1 MDAHPEEVRKTVVDR
16 YLAGHKMAD
25 IMRDTGV
32 SKPTIYAYIRKAGY
46 SPARRVRS
54 APLHARDLME
64 QLAEAHKE
72 IGKLQSELDRCQA
85 DLAKARSRK
94 R

>member
-1 MDAHPEEVRKTVVDR
+1 MDAHPEKLRKQIVDR

-25 IMRDTGV
+25 IQRDTGV

-64 QLAEAHKE
+64 QLADAHKE
-72 IGKLQSELDRCQA
+72 IGRLQSELDHCNVE
-85 DLAKARSRK
+85 LAKLKQRK